1 MPGVF
6 RFLLYLVF
14 SVILLPVVG
23 QKKPTVKKPL
33 APPVSEILKI
43 VSRDS
48 ARMIDIFKDL
58 HANPELGFMETRTA
72 GIVAAWLKELGF
84 EVKEGIGK
92 TGVVGILKNG
102 NGPVVMY
109 RADMDCNA
117 VQETTG
123 LPYASKKVVSRPDG
137 SQTPVMHA
145 CGHDAH
151 TTWLMGVAAVMAQ
164 LKDKWSGTLVL
175 VAQPAEEP
183 IMGAEAMVKE
193 GLYTRYGVPEPD
205 HLLGMHT
212 APIPLGVLVAGKGV
226 RMAGTDQIDVYF
238 KGIGGH
244 GSSPHLTKDPV
255 VMAAAAIMQ
264 YQVIVSRAIDPQKA
278 AVLTVGAVQAGS
290 DNNVIPSN
298 ALVKINL
305 RWFDEKDRKLM
316 IDGIQRI
323 NEGIAKAYNLPDSM
337 MPSMV
342 MKGWSYPLVNS
353 DTLTQWVVNALGSIV
368 PDNQIIREDQF
379 PAVMG
384 SEDFHHLVVHNNKK
398 SYCYINVGTANPDL
412 FAAAAK
418 AGKQVPFSGHNGDYQ
433 VDPNAIPFGIRAATA
448 ALFAVY
454 NRLTE
459 K

>member
-1 MPGVF
+1 MF
-6 RFLLYLVF
+6 RTSSFLLFLFFCV
-14 SVILLPVVG
+14 LMLPVFG
-23 QKKPTVKKPL
+23 QKKPAVKKPS
-33 APPVSEILKI
+33 APPIPEISRI
-43 VSRDS
+43 VSQDS
-48 ARMIDIFKDL
+48 ARMIGIFKDL

-72 GIVAAWLKELGF
+72 GIVASALKELGF

-92 TGVVGILKNG
+92 TGVAGILQNG
-102 NGPVVMY
+102 KGPVVMY

-123 LPYASKKVVSRPDG
+123 LPYASKKIVQKSDG

-151 TTWLMGVAAVMAQ
+151 TTWLMGVASVMAQ
-164 LKDKWSGTLVL
+164 MKDKWSGTLVL
-175 VAQPAEEP
+175 IAQPAEEA
-183 IMGAEAMVKE
+183 ILGAEAMVND
-193 GLYTRYGVPEPD
+193 GLYTKHAVPEPD

-212 APIPLGVLVAGKGV
+212 APLPLGVLIAGKGV

-244 GSSPHLTKDPV
+244 GSSPHLAKDPV

-278 AVLTVGAVQAGS
+278 AVLTVGSVQAGS
-290 DNNVIPSN
+290 DNNVIPSS
-298 ALVKINL
+298 ALLKVNL

-323 NEGIAKAYNLPDSM
+323 NEGIARAYNLPDSM
-337 MPSMV
+337 MPAMV
-342 MKGWSYPLVNS
+342 MKGWSYPLVNT
-353 DTLTQWVVNALGSIV
+353 DTLTQWVVEGLRTVV
-368 PDNQIIREDQF
+368 PDNQIIREDKF

-384 SEDFHHLVVHNNKK
+384 SEDFHHLVVHNKK
-398 SYCYINVGTANPDL
+398 KNYCYINVGTADPEL
-412 FAAAAK
+412 FAAAVK

-433 VDPNAIPFGIRAATA
+433 VDPNAIPFGIRAATS
-448 ALFAVY
+448 ALFAVFSQFP
-454 NRLTE
+454 
-459 K
+459 